1 MFSSLI
7 KNLSILKKFLF
18 INLLIFIFIGT
29 FTIIYLNYVQPNLI
43 KKKTSLQIEVIN
55 NTISNLNRLD
65 IAFKKDEVKKFLLST
80 RFLFQNLDRV
90 IFFNESFEILADTD
104 TLDLDPR
111 SFSSRIEIVEFDLQN
126 NEDKEKSSD
135 ELIDSKKKSQFK
147 DTLQEYSISD
157 DYGKPVTFTI
167 ETYNKFK
174 LSTIKNVLL
183 NDQNVGYILISQ
195 NANDVKTAINERK
208 TFVIRTAILIAIVI
222 FIFSLVLN
230 RYFLKPIKNLVNYT
244 ENIKDKSKKKIDIK
258 TAINER
264 KTFVIRTAILIA
276 VVIFIFSLVLNR
288 YFLKPIKNLVNYTE
302 NIKEKSK
309 KKIDIKSLIE
319 RNDELG
325 TLSLSLD
332 EMTNE
337 LQKRVNTAEN
347 FSTDLVHEIRNPLAS
362 LKSASEILEVT
373 NDNIEKEKLTKIL
386 THDVERIER
395 LITDYS
401 QMLKDE
407 VAITKESM
415 KILDLKKIADS
426 VVDDFNA
433 IYNTKRGINIDLQFK
448 NSGEKFNIKGIE
460 NRIEQVLA
468 NLLENSISF
477 SKDNQKIIVKLSQ
490 KKDGKIS
497 LSVIDE
503 GIGFK
508 EKNTDKIFRRFYSN
522 RPDKFGEH
530 SGLGLNIVKN
540 LVDLHGGQVIASN
553 NVSKKGAKVEIIFP
567 KFN

>member
-29 FTIIYLNYVQPNLI
+29 LTIIYLNYVQPNLI

-55 NTISNLNRLD
+55 NTIDNLNRLN
-65 IAFKKDEVKKFLLST
+65 IEFEKNEVKKFLLST

-90 IFFNESFEILADTD
+90 IFFDESFKILADTD

-126 NEDKEKSSD
+126 NQDKEKSTD
-135 ELIDSKKKSQFK
+135 ELINSEKKSEFEE
-147 DTLQEYSISD
+147 TLQEYSISD
-157 DYGKPVTFTI
+157 DYGKPVTFTN

-174 LSTIKNVLL
+174 LSTIKNVLI
-183 NDQNVGYILISQ
+183 DDENVGYILISQ
-195 NANDVKTAINERK
+195 NANDV
-208 TFVIRTAILIAIVI
+208 
-222 FIFSLVLN
+222 
-230 RYFLKPIKNLVNYT
+230 
-244 ENIKDKSKKKIDIK
+244 K

-309 KKIDIKSLIE
+309 KKIDIKSLIK

-362 LKSASEILEVT
+362 LKSASELLEVT
-373 NDNIEKEKLTKIL
+373 NSNPEKEKLTKIL

-407 VAITKESM
+407 VAITRESM

-477 SKDNQKIIVKLSQ
+477 SKDNQNIVVKLSQ

-508 EKNTDKIFRRFYSN
+508 EKNTDKIFKRFYSN

-553 NVSKKGAKVEIIFP
+553 NVNKKGAKVEIIFP
-567 KFN
+567 KLN

>member
-29 FTIIYLNYVQPNLI
+29 LTIIYLNYVQPNLI

-55 NTISNLNRLD
+55 NTINNLNRLN
-65 IAFKKDEVKKFLLST
+65 IEFEKNEVKKFLLST

-126 NEDKEKSSD
+126 NQDKEKSTD
-135 ELIDSKKKSQFK
+135 ELINSEKKSEFEE
-147 DTLQEYSISD
+147 TLQEYSISD
-157 DYGKPVTFTI
+157 DYGKPVTFTN

-174 LSTIKNVLL
+174 LSTIKNVLI
-183 NDQNVGYILISQ
+183 DDENVGYILISQ
-195 NANDVKTAINERK
+195 NANDV
-208 TFVIRTAILIAIVI
+208 
-222 FIFSLVLN
+222 
-230 RYFLKPIKNLVNYT
+230 
-244 ENIKDKSKKKIDIK
+244 K

-309 KKIDIKSLIE
+309 KKIDIKSLIK

-407 VAITKESM
+407 VAITRESM

-477 SKDNQKIIVKLSQ
+477 SKDNQNIVVKLSQ

-508 EKNTDKIFRRFYSN
+508 EKNTDKIFKRFYSN

-553 NVSKKGAKVEIIFP
+553 NVNKKGAKVEIIFP
-567 KFN
+567 KLN